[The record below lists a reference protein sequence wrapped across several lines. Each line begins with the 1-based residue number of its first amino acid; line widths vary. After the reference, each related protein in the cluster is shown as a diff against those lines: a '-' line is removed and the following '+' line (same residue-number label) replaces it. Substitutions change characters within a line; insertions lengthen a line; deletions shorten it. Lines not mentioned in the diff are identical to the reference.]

1 MNKIPI
7 IALPSVLI
15 AAASL
20 ILLAHA
26 SVASA
31 AAFNEQ
37 VVKRGH
43 GFELAKGESL
53 TLANL
58 RKPEPYRVCIEE
70 VPGIVPLEVTV
81 DNTKIEVLDGTCTD
95 VVGAH
100 ISVRPSPK
108 LPRDEV
114 MVGRIERV
122 KA

>member
-1 MNKIPI
+1 MNTIPT
-7 IALPSVLI
+7 IALPSIVI

-20 ILLAHA
+20 VFLAHA
-26 SVASA
+26 TVANA

-37 VVKRGH
+37 VVKMGH
-43 GFELAKGESL
+43 GFELAKDESL

-70 VPGIVPLEVTV
+70 VPGIVPLEVMV
-81 DNTKIEVLDGTCTD
+81 DNTKMEVLDGTCAD

-100 ISVRPSPK
+100 ISIRPSPK

-114 MVGRIERV
+114 MVGRVERV
-122 KA
+122 KP